1 MTMCNVGATDR
12 TLRIVGGIGLL
23 VLGYFSQI
31 LGITQIWQWTLYT
44 LGGVSLVTVGSPPG
58 TTLSPALSKLGVIA
72 TGALADALGVDGNP
86 LEDMGLMQDQ
96 GAHLSAIMK
105 DGAWVK
111 NTLGG

>member
-44 LGGVSLVTVGSPPG
+44 LGAVSLVTGVVTICPLYALFGLNTCKPP
-58 TTLSPALSKLGVIA
+58 SQ
-72 TGALADALGVDGNP
+72 
-86 LEDMGLMQDQ
+86 E
-96 GAHLSAIMK
+96 
-105 DGAWVK
+105 
-111 NTLGG
+111 